1 MARWWLISRVW
12 THATEYLRYICGN
25 KIKKWRFFRDFVRLK
40 NTTYRSRLYFIRFYS
55 FLFRKSGAVWRWS
68 WFVWLQRGSDR
79 RRWWAKPSME
89 INSAL
94 TASGRTYSRDFLLSL
109 RHDTYAVDMEISS
122 SICLC
127 KRRISRIKQR
137 AFTTDC
143 GGLEVVINSWF
154 VTIRADRDEV
164 KSRKSVGGGLG
175 LYVEKDW
182 TVEDWLANRDARSAW
197 QGLTW
202 YYRYRYF

>member
-68 WFVWLQRGSDR
+68 WFVRLQRGSDR

-122 SICLC
+122 SIYVCA
-127 KRRISRIKQR
+127 K
-137 AFTTDC
+137 
-143 GGLEVVINSWF
+143 GG
-154 VTIRADRDEV
+154 
-164 KSRKSVGGGLG
+164 
-175 LYVEKDW
+175 Y
-182 TVEDWLANRDARSAW
+182 
-197 QGLTW
+197 QGLSSERSQQIAEAWKSSSTPDLSLSEPTET
-202 YYRYRYF
+202 RSNHGNLLAGDSVCMLRRTGR